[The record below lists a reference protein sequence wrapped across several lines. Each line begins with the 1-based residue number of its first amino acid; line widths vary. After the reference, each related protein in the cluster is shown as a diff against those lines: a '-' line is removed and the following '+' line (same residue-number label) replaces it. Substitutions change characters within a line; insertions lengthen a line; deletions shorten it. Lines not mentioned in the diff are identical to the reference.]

1 MSSKN
6 KAITLGFVFVF
17 FLALA
22 YFENTLFLGYSS
34 NIFAN
39 PPLAIA
45 VIFMHNVI
53 VVSLIIIGMSFYVE
67 FVPAFLPKRKVDYV
81 VLDHPRIFAA
91 IFTVIILVISIL
103 RIYQHIYG
111 RIVFDVVEIIMLV
124 SLPHGIVEAYGIYKA
139 IHVTLANSLT
149 NKALAKICLIF
160 LLAAILEV
168 GFVQI
173 LRFFAV

>member
-6 KAITLGFVFVF
+6 KAITLGFIFIF

-22 YFENTLFLGYSS
+22 YFENTLFLGCSR
-34 NIFAN
+34 NIFTN

-45 VIFMHNVI
+45 MIFMHNVI

-67 FVPAFLPKRKVDYV
+67 FVPAFLPKRKVDYI

-91 IFTVIILVISIL
+91 IFTVIILLISIL

-111 RIVFDVVEIIMLV
+111 RIVIDVVEIIMLI

-139 IHVTLANSLT
+139 IYVTLARRLT
-149 NKALAKICLIF
+149 NKVLTKICLIF
-160 LLAAILEV
+160 LLAAFLEV

-173 LRFFAV
+173 LRFFAI